1 MLSNAQREALQ
12 MRLQE
17 IDLRLEAPPPQQPP
31 DGPPLDFELDEL
43 EQLRREREEIQQK
56 LGRDW
61 RSGVRYRRAA

>member
-1 MLSNAQREALQ
+1 MLSNAQREALE

-31 DGPPLDFELDEL
+31 GGPPLDFELDEL
-43 EQLRREREEIQQK
+43 EQLRSERDEIQAK